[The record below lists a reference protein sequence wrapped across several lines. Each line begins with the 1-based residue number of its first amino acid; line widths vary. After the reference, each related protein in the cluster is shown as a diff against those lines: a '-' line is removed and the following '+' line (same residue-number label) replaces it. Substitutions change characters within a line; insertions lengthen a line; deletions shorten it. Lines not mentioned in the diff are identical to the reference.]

1 MLKGLHHTG
10 FVVRDLDR
18 SVAFYTEVMGL
29 ETMMEPG
36 GATVPG
42 C

>member
-10 FVVRDLDR
+10 FVVRDLEK

-29 ETMMEPG
+29 EVMMG
-36 GATVPG
+36 LAGATVPE

>member
-10 FVVRDLDR
+10 FVVRDLER
-18 SVAFYTEVMGL
+18 SVTFYTEVMGL
-29 ETMMEPG
+29 ETMMRLEV
-36 GATVPG
+36 ATVPG